1 VTKQAKELK
10 KLGLE
15 ELSLKLTDARLDL
28 MKLVAQAKS
37 AASQKDISKIKN
49 LKAHIAR
56 LKTLVKEKQMEES
69 N

>member
-1 VTKQAKELK
+1 MTKQARDLN
-10 KLGLE
+10 KLAID
-15 ELSLKLTDARLDL
+15 ELSLKLSEARLDL

-49 LKAHIAR
+49 MKSHIAR
-56 LKTLVKEKQMEES
+56 LKTLIKEKQMEES

>member
-1 VTKQAKELK
+1 MTKQAKELK